1 MRQHVQDR
9 FPDSQEWDRE
19 CVNTL
24 AGFHCAGE
32 EHMLLAEVDD
42 GVVLFEKVTLADR
55 LITELAHRGAFESC
69 ESDFA
74 LIKET
79 SGFFAEENDGRIVD
93 PIFLA
98 SDFEMREL
106 GWDILELESGRGN
119 TPDIDAGLNG
129 TADAFGIQVFKDCLV
144 ADLLLPAELLRMILP
159 NQAFKK
165 LPWHQGRC
173 VLNFVVRASIV
184 GVGDI

>member
-1 MRQHVQDR
+1 
-9 FPDSQEWDRE
+9 
-19 CVNTL
+19 
-24 AGFHCAGE
+24 
-32 EHMLLAEVDD
+32 MLLAEVDD

-69 ESDFA
+69 ESDLA

-106 GWDILELESGRGN
+106 GRYILELESGRGN
-119 TPDIDAGLNG
+119 TPDIDTGLNG
-129 TADAFGIQVFKDCLV
+129 TADALGIKVVVFSTL
-144 ADLLLPAELLRMILP
+144 
-159 NQAFKK
+159 
-165 LPWHQGRC
+165 
-173 VLNFVVRASIV
+173 
-184 GVGDI
+184 